1 MLLLNLNKEAIETET
16 PAPAP
21 EPREPLIECFD
32 VAHYRAQ
39 LTAASVAIPE
49 GVDLIDFYK
58 QTLEVRLF
66 SPNDVFDENY
76 YLSYYDDVR
85 AAVRSGGMLSGFAHF
100 VLHGAQEGRFPN
112 KDFEIE
118 IGNCVILGQLCREDE
133 FEQDFYLTEYNV
145 AKHFVKWFPIFTAYK
160 FFTTYGRRMGHV
172 PQRAQKISFE
182 SVHSDWLC
190 THSRRFQAEHVELI
204 RPHFDANFYV
214 RQYGDEIGGS
224 PPFAHYLRRGQ
235 KEGKSPNA
243 WFDEAF
249 YRAFNADLAKEIP
262 TTLSSGFEHYLRAGR
277 REGRLPA
284 FDLEFCIEKV
294 YPGLTRPLLLS
305 NVANLEQRLI
315 PKAFRVVPDQP
326 KTIWFM
332 LPTINPDIF
341 FGGYTAIIRL
351 IEAYIGLGFD
361 IGLFL
366 SDDPSHSFEYFC
378 FHRPASLLA
387 RHRNEIEVFSA
398 RNKELFKFGPNDFF
412 VAYSAWQALWAHE
425 YAAHTTCNTFAF
437 LIQEYESM
445 FHRHDSARFLVD
457 MAYRLPCV
465 SLFNSKILE
474 DFFRSQR
481 LGAFK
486 DDVNSESFLTFEH
499 VLTPT
504 TLPSAREHRMR
515 TARKFLLYA
524 RPEDH
529 AARNLFEIGVIA
541 LRQAVASGVFPLGYE
556 FVGAGAL
563 TGPQYVDLGL
573 GKCLE
578 ILPKMN
584 HTAYADVLRDTDVG
598 LSLMYAA
605 HPSLVPYEMAD
616 AGAIAVTNAFANRS
630 VSNIEARSRRL
641 IAVECSIQSIVEGL
655 RRAVHLAEDTDLRT
669 NPAYRISGPGSWEE
683 VFNATFVDNLMRK
696 FARYGRNRDVV
707 PS

>member
-1 MLLLNLNKEAIETET
+1 MVLLNFNKAAVVTEI
-16 PAPAP
+16 PAPSP
-21 EPREPLIECFD
+21 VPQEPLIECFD

-39 LTAASVAIPE
+39 LTAAGVAIPDE
-49 GVDLIDFYK
+49 VDLIDFYK
-58 QTLEVRLF
+58 QTPEARLF

-76 YLSYYDDVR
+76 YLSHYDDIR
-85 AAVRSGGMLSGFAHF
+85 AAVRSGAQLSGFAHF

-112 KDFEIE
+112 RDFEIE
-118 IGNCVILGQLCREDE
+118 VGNGVILGKLCKEDE
-133 FEQDFYLTEYNV
+133 FEQEFYLTEYNV
-145 AKHFVKWFPIFTAYK
+145 AKHFVKFFPIFTAYK
-160 FFTTYGRRMGHV
+160 FFTAYGRRMGHV

-182 SVHSDWLC
+182 SVHSDRLG
-190 THSRRFQAEHVELI
+190 THSPRFQSEHVELI
-204 RPHFDANFYV
+204 RPHFDASFYE

-224 PPFAHYLRRGQ
+224 PPFAHYLRSGQ

-249 YRAFNADLAKEIP
+249 YRAFYAEIAKEIP
-262 TTLSSGFEHYLRAGR
+262 STLSSGFEHYLRAGR

-284 FDLEFCIEKV
+284 FDLELCIEKN
-294 YPGLTRPLLLS
+294 YPGLTRPVLLS
-305 NVANLEQRLI
+305 NVACIEQRLI
-315 PKAFRVVPDQP
+315 PKAFRVVPDRP

-341 FGGYTAIIRL
+341 FAGYTAVIHL
-351 IEAYIGLGFD
+351 IETYIGLGFD

-387 RHRNEIEVFSA
+387 RRRNEIEVFSA
-398 RNKELFKFGPNDFF
+398 RNKELFKFGPNDIF

-425 YAAHTTCNTFAF
+425 YAAHTTCKTFAF
-437 LIQEYESM
+437 LIQEYESV

-465 SLFNSKILE
+465 ALFNSKILE

-504 TLPSAREHRMR
+504 TLLSAREHRMR
-515 TARKFLLYA
+515 TARKFFLYA

-541 LRQAVASGVFPLGYE
+541 LRQAVASGAFPLGYE

-563 TGPQYVDLGL
+563 TGPQYVDLGF

-584 HTAYADVLRDTDVG
+584 PTAYADVLRDTDVG

-630 VSNIEARSRRL
+630 VSYIEARSRRL

-669 NPAYRISGPGSWEE
+669 SPVNRISGPGSWEE
-683 VFNATFVDNLMRK
+683 VFNATFVDTLMRK
-696 FARYGRNRDVV
+696 FARYGRKT
-707 PS
+707 